1 MDGIFQMFSWFH
13 QGGLVMY
20 PLLFC
25 SVLVST
31 IAVERF
37 QYFKRGGIHTRVL
50 IRKVETDL
58 QNKAWDEAERS
69 CLELGGVVGRVLAAG
84 LAFRGDRNAMQ
95 NAFEESTSLEATN
108 LRKNLSYLGTVV
120 TMAPLLGLLG
130 TVVGMIGS
138 FRVLDVA
145 GNNPAAITG
154 GVGEALIATATGLC
168 VAVFALSVHSYFS
181 HRLDNVIT
189 QIENSCSFVLRCA
202 RGNER

>member
-1 MDGIFQMFSWFH
+1 
-13 QGGLVMY
+13 MY

-25 SVLVST
+25 SILVST

-37 QYFKRGGIHTRVL
+37 QYFKRMNIHTQVL
-50 IRKVETDL
+50 LEKVESDL
-58 QNKAWDEAERS
+58 REKAWDEAQRS
-69 CLELGGVVGRVLAAG
+69 CQVLGGIVGRVLTAG
-84 LAFRGDRNAMQ
+84 FAYRGDSNAMRS
-95 NAFEESTSLEATN
+95 AFEESTALEATN

-145 GNNPAAITG
+145 GGNPAAVTG

-168 VAVFALSVHSYFS
+168 VAVFSLAVHSYFS
-181 HRLDNVIT
+181 HRLDNMLT
-189 QIENSCSFVLRCA
+189 EIENICAFVLRST
-202 RGNER
+202 RGHEG